1 MAIRAP
7 LEGDPAFVGMEIQ
20 IMDND
25 GWPNKLKPFQ
35 VHGSIYGVVP
45 AKTGYLKPVGQWN
58 EEEILCEGRHVKVIL
73 NGTQIVDA
81 NLDEISPID
90 GQQHPGLQRNRG
102 YIGLLGHTKSV
113 AFRNIQIKELSSDV
127 SHRNQ

>member
-1 MAIRAP
+1 M
-7 LEGDPAFVGMEIQ
+7 
-20 IMDND
+20 
-25 GWPNKLKPFQ
+25 
-35 VHGSIYGVVP
+35 HGSIYGVVP